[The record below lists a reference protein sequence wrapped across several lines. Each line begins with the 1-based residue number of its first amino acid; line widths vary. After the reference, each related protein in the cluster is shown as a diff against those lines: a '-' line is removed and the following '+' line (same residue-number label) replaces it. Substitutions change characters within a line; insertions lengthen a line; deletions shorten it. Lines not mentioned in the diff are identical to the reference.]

1 MGTTD
6 KDNCEENSPTP
17 HKPKEMNI
25 QMGPE
30 GQVAKVTAVSNDGAR
45 VYIEYK
51 NGITGWFD
59 QPTPEFKRGD
69 VLLIANGER
78 GSTPYVIPNDVWP
91 DNVWVGVV
99 KIKLEDITVIEANG
113 RLRTVPTNDRVD
125 YKLDNTVQANDLD
138 GVVRVLSEKAIK
150 YIDLYSE
157 IDDQAVDRFLWTA
170 TEGEILDFDD
180 FGGLRPVVDR
190 AKELI
195 ELTLLQSSELSAI
208 GVPPIKGVLFTGEPG
223 TGKTMLARII
233 ASQSGASFFEISG
246 PEIFSKWYGQSEE
259 LLRRIFE
266 RAAQKEKAIIFFD
279 EIDSVASQRD
289 DQSHEASKR
298 VVAQLLTLMDGFTK
312 DENVVVIAAT
322 NRHKDLDH
330 ALRRPG
336 RFDWEIEF
344 PFPNE
349 LDRLDI
355 LKKTAR
361 GKKITGSLPYE
372 MVAKASEGWSG
383 ADLSAIW
390 KEAALL
396 AVSDKRKHIY
406 PEDFIGGLE
415 RVSRQKANIN

>member
-1 MGTTD
+1 
-6 KDNCEENSPTP
+6 
-17 HKPKEMNI
+17 MNI

-30 GQVAKVTAVSNDGAR
+30 GQVAKVTAVSQDGDR
-45 VYIEYK
+45 VFIEYK
-51 NGITGWFD
+51 NGLTGWFD
-59 QPTPEFKRGD
+59 QPDPRFKRGD
-69 VLLIANGER
+69 VLLIATGEN
-78 GSTPYVIPNDVWP
+78 GSTPYLMPSDVWP
-91 DNVWVGVV
+91 DNLWVGVV
-99 KIKLEDITVIEANG
+99 KIKLEDITVVEANG

-125 YKLDNTVQANDLD
+125 YKSDNTVQACDLE
-138 GVVRVLSEKAIK
+138 GVVRVLSEKPVK
-150 YIDLYSE
+150 YIDLTAE
-157 IDDQAVDRFLWTA
+157 IDDETVDRFLWTA
-170 TEGEILDFDD
+170 PEGEILAFEH
-180 FGGLRPVVDR
+180 FGGLKPVVDR

-195 ELTLLQSSELSAI
+195 DLTLLKGDELSNI

-233 ASQSGASFFEISG
+233 ASQSGAAFFEISG

-298 VVAQLLTLMDGFTK
+298 VVAQLLTLMDGFTTDK
-312 DENVVVIAAT
+312 NVVVIAAT
-322 NRHKDLDH
+322 NRPKDLDH

-344 PFPNE
+344 PIPNE
-349 LDRLDI
+349 SDRLDI

-361 GKKITGSLPYE
+361 GLQIAEPLPYE
-372 MVAKASEGWSG
+372 MVAKVSEGWSG
-383 ADLSAIW
+383 ADLSGIW

-396 AVSDKRKHIY
+396 AVSDRRNRIY
-406 PEDFIGGLE
+406 SEDFVGGLE
-415 RVSRQKANIN
+415 RVSRQKASIK